1 MSVTKEITYFNSFL
15 VKKVVEDN
23 GSGKAGK
30 ATWPSLPWDPVGY
43 PTFPLLASND
53 TNINQF
59 NWYVEEAR
67 IRGGYNN
74 TIVDLGVKAFITE
87 TEDTELTLSNGL
99 IYSGLYN
106 SRTGVNETNVFSTGE
121 NITKEVDP
129 RYGSIQKLYTTDTNL
144 IIFQEDKVS
153 NALIDKDAIYTADG
167 NPALTASQLVLGQ
180 INQYSG
186 EYGISENPESFAFK
200 GYRMYFSDKNRG
212 AIMRLSRDGLTE
224 ISKYGMRD
232 YFRDTLAS
240 ISQQFTPSQNIV
252 VTGVPAPGEPT
263 TTNYITITG
272 LSSNSVSD
280 LELGMVSIEPFYNVT
295 NLYIVDVVSID
306 TVNNTANILINQR
319 VDTSVLGSDGLS
331 FLKFTKDKV
340 VGTYDNYYDKYVVSM
355 QQTDL
360 GTYDT
365 LSFSD
370 SNNGWTSLWDYDP
383 SFGGTLNNVY
393 YTAKGG
399 SIWKHYDEGVIN
411 NRGTFYGTY
420 YPTSVTLSF
429 NPMVSVSKNFNAV
442 NYEGTNGWQA
452 DFFLSDPTGKIDGVH
467 YKDESSFIY
476 SYDEGAY
483 TESGVTYR
491 VGFNI
496 KENKYFANL
505 VNNGVQANGNNTIAF
520 GMPGQVLPGASMSG
534 VKGFFATVKLST
546 DDTTDLGGAK
556 NLFAVSSN
564 FVKS

>member
-1 MSVTKEITYFNSFL
+1 MSITREITYFNSFL
-15 VKKVVEDN
+15 IKKVVEDDEN
-23 GSGKAGK
+23 GNPTK
-30 ATWPSLPWDPVGY
+30 ATWPSLPWKPIGY
-43 PTFPLLASND
+43 PRFPLLASND
-53 TNINQF
+53 SDANQF

-87 TEDTELTLSNGL
+87 TEDTELILSNGL

-167 NPALTASQLVLGQ
+167 NPALTATQLVIGQ

-224 ISKYGMRD
+224 ISRYGMRD
-232 YFRDTLAS
+232 YFRDTLAD
-240 ISQQFTPSQNIV
+240 ISEKFTPSQNIF
-252 VTGVPAPGEPT
+252 VTGVPASGEPT
-263 TTNYITITG
+263 TTDTLTVTG
-272 LSSNSVSD
+272 LPSNSVSD
-280 LELGMVSIEPFYNVT
+280 LELGMVSSQAFYNVT
-295 NLYIVDVVSID
+295 NLYIIDVLSID
-306 TVNNTANILINQR
+306 TVNNTADILINER

-331 FLKFTKDKV
+331 FFKFTKDKV
-340 VGTYDNYYDKYVVSM
+340 VGAYDNYYDKYVVSM

-360 GTYDT
+360 GTYNT
-365 LSFSD
+365 LSFND

-383 SFGGTLNNVY
+383 SFGGTLNNIY
-393 YTAKGG
+393 YTTKGG
-399 SIWKHYDEGVIN
+399 SIWKHYDESVIN

-429 NPMVSVSKNFNAV
+429 NPMVSVSKNFNTV

-452 DFFLSDPTGKIDGVH
+452 DFFLSDPTGKIDGVN

-505 VNNGVQANGNNTIAF
+505 VNKGVQANNSNIPQGL
-520 GMPGQVLPGASMSG
+520 PGQVLPGASMSG
-534 VKGFFATVKLST
+534 IKGFFATVKLST

>member
-1 MSVTKEITYFNSFL
+1 MSITKEITYFNSFL
-15 VKKVVEDN
+15 VKKVVENN
-23 GSGKAGK
+23 GGNEAGK
-30 ATWPSLPWDPVGY
+30 ATWPSLPWNPVGY
-43 PTFPLLASND
+43 PSFPLLASND
-53 TNINQF
+53 TDINQF

-74 TIVDLGVKAFITE
+74 TQVDLGVKAYITE
-87 TEDTELTLSNGL
+87 TEDTELILSNGL

-224 ISKYGMRD
+224 ISRYGMRD
-232 YFRDTLAS
+232 YFRDTLAD
-240 ISQQFTPSQNIV
+240 ISEQFTPSQDIF
-252 VTGVPAPGEPT
+252 VTAVPAPGEPT
-263 TTNYITITG
+263 TTNYFTITG
-272 LSSNSVSD
+272 LSSNSVAD
-280 LELGMVSIEPFYNVT
+280 LELGMVSSQAFYNVT
-295 NLYIVDVVSID
+295 NLYIIDVVSID
-306 TVNNTANILINQR
+306 TINNTANILINQT
-319 VDTSVLGSDGLS
+319 VDTSVLGSNGLS
-331 FLKFTKDKV
+331 FFKFTKDKV
-340 VGTYDNYYDKYVVSM
+340 VGAYDNYYDKYVVSM

-360 GTYDT
+360 GTYNT
-365 LSFSD
+365 VSFND
-370 SNNGWTSLWDYDP
+370 SNNGWTSFWDYDP
-383 SFGGTLNNVY
+383 SFGGTLNNIY
-393 YTAKGG
+393 YTTKGG
-399 SIWKHYDEGVIN
+399 SIWKHYDESVIN

-452 DFFLSDPTGKIDGVH
+452 DFFLSDPTGKIDGVD

-483 TESGVTYR
+483 NESGVTYR

-505 VNNGVQANGNNTIAF
+505 VNKGVQANGNNTVAF
-520 GMPGQVLPGASMSG
+520 GMPGQVVPGASMSG
-534 VKGFFATVKLST
+534 IKGFFATVKLST